1 MKKIKIAQYGVC
13 HPHAPGNM
21 AALRRLS
28 DDFEVVGYYNESAV
42 AKTPHRF
49 TGDLK
54 PYEGLPSLTEEEL
67 LGYPG
72 LEAVVVETP
81 TNELVPSAIK
91 CMERGL
97 AIHTDKPGGEDYAL
111 YRRLLD
117 GCRAKR
123 LPCQIGFMFRDN
135 PAFQFAL
142 RAIRGGLLGG
152 VFSIEADMDHNY
164 GGEAYQTDYIGKFP
178 GGIMYI
184 LGCHLI
190 DFTVAALGRPRTVTP
205 FLKSAPGDPEG
216 IRNFCMAVLEY
227 PHALAVLRA
236 CSRSAEPTSG
246 RSMRIAG
253 TNGVL
258 RFSPVERYDGKPVEV
273 SLTLAKGAGEFPAG
287 SHTLRFP
294 PQTDRYIEQLRLFA
308 KVLRGEAEDPYTYDH
323 DDLVHQV
330 ILAASGLR
338 PLE

>member
-1 MKKIKIAQYGVC
+1 MKKIRIAQYGVC
-13 HPHAPGNM
+13 HPHAAGNM

-42 AKTPHRF
+42 ATTPHRF
-49 TGDLK
+49 DGNLK
-54 PYEGLPSLTEEEL
+54 AYEGLPSLTEQEL
-67 LGYPG
+67 LDYPG

-81 TNELVPSAIK
+81 TNELVPSALK
-91 CMERGL
+91 CMEHGL
-97 AIHTDKPGGEDYAL
+97 AIHADKPAGEDYAL
-111 YRRLLD
+111 FRKLLD
-117 GCRAKR
+117 GCRAKG
-123 LPCQIGFMFRDN
+123 LPCQLGYMFRDN
-135 PAFQFAL
+135 PAFQFTLA
-142 RAIRGGLLGG
+142 AIRNGLLGE

-164 GGEAYQTDYIGKFP
+164 GGDAYQTGYVGKFP

-190 DFTVAALGRPRTVTP
+190 DFTVAALGRPDKVTP

-216 IRNFCMAVLEY
+216 ARNFCTAVLEY

-236 CSRSAEPTSG
+236 CSRSAVPTSG
-246 RSMRIAG
+246 RTMKVAG

-273 SLTLAKGAGEFPAG
+273 ELALAKDAGGYPAG
-287 SHTLRFP
+287 THTLRFP
-294 PQTDRYIEQLRLFA
+294 PQSDRYIGQLRLFA
-308 KVLRGEAEDPYTYDH
+308 KVLRGEATDPYTYDH
-323 DDLVHQV
+323 DDLTHRV